1 MYILIDKNSDNET
14 QKIITKV
21 SSQIDERSFQEKTM
35 NENGLK
41 SWISIVNKH
50 GF

>member
-21 SSQIDERSFQEKTM
+21 SSQIDERSF
-35 NENGLK
+35 
-41 SWISIVNKH
+41 
-50 GF
+50 